1 MEHNLGARVKPRE
14 FGWCGDDSVAL
25 YWRTVGILLFN
36 SYADWMK
43 FTYDKEDTVFFITE
57 CDSLRVYS
65 SLKHEIIRRVPDS
78 ILRVY
83 MDDLSCGA
91 ALRKAHADFMSHR
104 GDVELPSN
112 NTEEEREY
120 LREGVLDCLDA
131 AESELSTL
139 CQEELLRS
147 ARFGKCFLDGEEEGG
162 EKGETEEGEG
172 EEDGATK
179 DGEGGIIYEDPYN
192 EIGEEGGDRE
202 VSEDRRV
209 SPAEPSNAFAAD
221 HGMQDDKTMGLPSIV
236 SRFRDVTHTLRV
248 LNALRDP
255 SIAMFLTSHQFYNLG
270 VQNVLRRLLYRHHYY
285 LALKICDY
293 LGLPPDFVLVDWASQ
308 RIYNQGDVADEVI
321 RDQIRENLRKYA
333 MISYKKIADVA
344 YQAGRTHLA
353 TLLLEFEPRPIDR
366 V

>member
-43 FTYDKEDTVFFITE
+43 FTYDKEDTVFFVTE
-57 CDSLRVYS
+57 CDSLRIYS

-83 MDDLSCGA
+83 MDNLSCGA
-91 ALRKAHADFMSHR
+91 ALRNAHSDFMSHR

-120 LREGVLDCLDA
+120 LKEGVLDCLDA

-147 ARFGKCFLDGEEEGG
+147 ARFGKCFLDGEEE
-162 EKGETEEGEG
+162 EEEENADNDRDRDRDRDQNTDTGYEG
-172 EEDGATK
+172 QEEEREGIRDGPEDRQSCPISTTTSADLTSVFAAEHGIEDGKSA
-179 DGEGGIIYEDPYN
+179 
-192 EIGEEGGDRE
+192 
-202 VSEDRRV
+202 
-209 SPAEPSNAFAAD
+209 
-221 HGMQDDKTMGLPSIV
+221 GMSSIV
-236 SRFRDVTHTLRV
+236 SRFHNVTHTLRV
-248 LNALRDP
+248 MNALRDP
-255 SIAMFLTSHQFYNLG
+255 SIAMFLTSQQFYDLG
-270 VQNVLRRLLYRHHYY
+270 IQNVLRRLLYRHHYF

-293 LGLPPDFVLVDWASQ
+293 LDLSPDFVLVDWASQ
-308 RIYNQGDVADEVI
+308 RIYNQGEVADEVI
-321 RDQIRENLRKYA
+321 RDQIRENLKKYT
-333 MISYKKIADVA
+333 MISYKEIAEVA

-353 TLLLEFEPRPIDR
+353 TLLLEFESRPIDR